1 MKKWVIIYLLFNVV
15 AFAMPTGYTISLF
28 KLGALISHF
37 QDHKHAL
44 DEISFLSFLASHYL
58 EKKHH
63 QDEHS
68 DHDKLPFHD
77 HHNEGVNFASQTPS
91 LPPVSTS
98 IFDSSKSIIQSDIVI
113 AEITTCPS
121 SSFAGDIWQPPKA

>member
-1 MKKWVIIYLLFNVV
+1 MNKWVILYLLFNVV

-28 KLGALISHF
+28 KLGGLISHF

-44 DEISFLSFLASHYL
+44 DKISFFSFLASHYL

-68 DHDKLPFHD
+68 DHEKLPFHD

-91 LPPVSTS
+91 LQPIFPSTLVTP
-98 IFDSSKSIIQSDIVI
+98 KLIIQSDIEI
-113 AEITTCPS
+113 AEISTFPS
-121 SSFAGDIWQPPKA
+121 SAFHGDIWQPPKA